1 MSLGPKVMRHSGANL
16 EVTCLRG
23 RSLQVPSLAGRAEVP
38 MKRAP
43 STGFEDLLT
52 ADVTPGLT
60 RVPEEVPLL
69 LGAPQASRA
78 FDWHQG
84 VGVRGRDI
92 RP

>member
-1 MSLGPKVMRHSGANL
+1 MSLGPKVIRHSGANL

-23 RSLQVPSLAGRAEVP
+23 RSLQVPSLAGRAQDVL

-69 LGAPQASRA
+69 LGAPQASR
-78 FDWHQG
+78 
-84 VGVRGRDI
+84 GVRLAPGRWG
-92 RP
+92 PWS